1 MIMEIKSSHLEN
13 DSFKVYLEDLCSA
26 LEEVSPEYKKWILYN
41 TDASGE
47 VKETQESYCER
58 VFAYELYHQLR
69 LIMEPC
75 RGHVEER
82 YRELILNGEQ
92 VKLDNFYK
100 HLFEGLSKL
109 SEKFKKEGENKIIP
123 DLVLHKNIGT
133 IDKDGQIY
141 LVEIK
146 MGENTNELDD
156 LEKLTLL
163 TKSELYF
170 HFYIFVYVDKSIDE
184 LKEMI
189 LHKGVDVF
197 SKNIV
202 CICLESNNA
211 ICTTLGELTE
221 H

>member
-1 MIMEIKSSHLEN
+1 MEIKSSHLEN

-146 MGENTNELDD
+146 MGENTNALDD
-156 LEKLTLL
+156 LDKLTLL
-163 TKSELYF
+163 NKSELNF

-184 LKEMI
+184 LKEKI
-189 LHKGVDVF
+189 LHKGIDVF

>member
-1 MIMEIKSSHLEN
+1 MEIKSSHLEN

-47 VKETQESYCER
+47 VKETQESYCAR

-146 MGENTNELDD
+146 MGENTNALDD

>member
-1 MIMEIKSSHLEN
+1 M
-13 DSFKVYLEDLCSA
+13 
-26 LEEVSPEYKKWILYN
+26 
-41 TDASGE
+41 
-47 VKETQESYCER
+47 
-58 VFAYELYHQLR
+58 
-69 LIMEPC
+69 
-75 RGHVEER
+75 
-82 YRELILNGEQ
+82 
-92 VKLDNFYK
+92 
-100 HLFEGLSKL
+100 
-109 SEKFKKEGENKIIP
+109 
-123 DLVLHKNIGT
+123 LHKNIGT

-146 MGENTNELDD
+146 MGENTNALDD

-163 TKSELYF
+163 TKSELNF

-202 CICLESNNA
+202 CICLEGNNA

>member
-1 MIMEIKSSHLEN
+1 MEIKSSHLEN

-109 SEKFKKEGENKIIP
+109 SEKFKKEGENKIIH

-146 MGENTNELDD
+146 MGENTNALDD

>member
-1 MIMEIKSSHLEN
+1 MEIKSSHLEN

-92 VKLDNFYK
+92 VKLDNLYK

-146 MGENTNELDD
+146 MGENTNALDD

>member
-1 MIMEIKSSHLEN
+1 MEIKSSHLEN
-13 DSFKVYLEDLCSA
+13 DAFKVYLEDLCSA

-123 DLVLHKNIGT
+123 DIVLHENIGT

-146 MGENTNELDD
+146 MGENTNALDD

>member
-1 MIMEIKSSHLEN
+1 MEIKSSHLEN

-41 TDASGE
+41 TDASGD

-146 MGENTNELDD
+146 MGENTNALDD

>member
-1 MIMEIKSSHLEN
+1 M
-13 DSFKVYLEDLCSA
+13 
-26 LEEVSPEYKKWILYN
+26 
-41 TDASGE
+41 
-47 VKETQESYCER
+47 
-58 VFAYELYHQLR
+58 
-69 LIMEPC
+69 
-75 RGHVEER
+75 
-82 YRELILNGEQ
+82 
-92 VKLDNFYK
+92 
-100 HLFEGLSKL
+100 
-109 SEKFKKEGENKIIP
+109 
-123 DLVLHKNIGT
+123 LHKNIGT

-146 MGENTNELDD
+146 MGENTNALDD

>member
-1 MIMEIKSSHLEN
+1 MEIKSSHLEN
-13 DSFKVYLEDLCSA
+13 DSFKVYIEDLCSA

-146 MGENTNELDD
+146 MGENTNALDD

>member
-1 MIMEIKSSHLEN
+1 MEIKSSHLEN
-13 DSFKVYLEDLCSA
+13 DSFKVYLEDLCYA

-75 RGHVEER
+75 RSHVEER

-92 VKLDNFYK
+92 VKLDNFYT

-146 MGENTNELDD
+146 MGENTNALDD

-163 TKSELYF
+163 TKSELNF

-202 CICLESNNA
+202 CICLEGNNA

>member
-1 MIMEIKSSHLEN
+1 MEIKSSHLEN

-146 MGENTNELDD
+146 MGENTNALDD

-163 TKSELYF
+163 TKSELYC

>member
-1 MIMEIKSSHLEN
+1 MEIKSSHLEN

-146 MGENTNELDD
+146 MGENTNALDD

-202 CICLESNNA
+202 CICLESNNS
-211 ICTTLGELTE
+211 ICITLGELTE

>member
-1 MIMEIKSSHLEN
+1 MEIKSSHLEN

-100 HLFEGLSKL
+100 NLFEGLSKL

-146 MGENTNELDD
+146 MGENTNALDD

-163 TKSELYF
+163 TKSELNF
-170 HFYIFVYVDKSIDE
+170 HFYIFVYVGKSIDE

-197 SKNIV
+197 SKNIF

>member
-1 MIMEIKSSHLEN
+1 MEIKSSHLEN